1 MKQDENRLVVFEKE
15 KIMERG
21 KSEKYFFKYAFPC
34 AQVKTKLSSLSLEEY
49 NKLKESFLENTC
61 PDKKTLEKDFKAAFR
76 RIEKL
81 AEKMNKKMWDFEVI
95 QEYWIRNH
103 NEVIDQGDGMYGIAS
118 EKFKDLCKIHKAEVI
133 EINKQTR
140 ELRVSYNNKQ
150 RIVSNFLI
158 QDANVGDKV
167 RIHFAFAIEKVD

>member
-1 MKQDENRLVVFEKE
+1 
-15 KIMERG
+15 
-21 KSEKYFFKYAFPC
+21 
-34 AQVKTKLSSLSLEEY
+34 
-49 NKLKESFLENTC
+49 
-61 PDKKTLEKDFKAAFR
+61 
-76 RIEKL
+76 
-81 AEKMNKKMWDFEVI
+81 
-95 QEYWIRNH
+95 
-103 NEVIDQGDGMYGIAS
+103 MYGIAS